1 MTILKLLFTISLGS
15 LCPLILL
22 RPDQSHYLP
31 QKICCE
37 DFLGVLKFQ
46 KYSRCLVIMIWFF
59 ISSLCPAPSHM
70 LQPHCSSCFPTVS
83 QDLCL
88 MPRSDVLFLILIWAI
103 LLAFQ
108 GKGQRSS
115 RLCLSGLDTS
125 SGLYVFFSWGDVN
138 KWLVT
143 TDRPPA
149 TDQRK
154 NSLQVMLWNPDFDW
168 GDLHTIDKELLP
180 GA

>member
-1 MTILKLLFTISLGS
+1 MTILKLPFTISLGS

-22 RPDQSHYLP
+22 RPDQSHCLP

-83 QDLCL
+83 PDLCL

-125 SGLYVFFSWGDVN
+125 SGLYVFFFPGEMWINDWSPQ
-138 KWLVT
+138 
-143 TDRPPA
+143 TDCQPQ
-149 TDQRK
+149 T
-154 NSLQVMLWNPDFDW
+154 
-168 GDLHTIDKELLP
+168 KERIPCKSCFGIQILI
-180 GA
+180 GVIYTQ